1 MNPSVVLSRLL
12 QPSPTPPIIVKII
25 EPKKD
30 TLADVLI
37 GALGLTGVLVLLA
50 IVAAIVFAA
59 VLFWI
64 RRRFARHSDR
74 FVHIRASRHG

>member
-1 MNPSVVLSRLL
+1 VNPSAVLSRL

-50 IVAAIVFAA
+50 IGAAIVFAA

-64 RRRFARHSDR
+64 RRRFPRQSDR
-74 FVHIRASRHG
+74 FVHIRASKHG